1 MDKRGIFLRWAAL
14 LGAALAGAAV
24 LLAWV
29 SSGFQSV
36 SGWGSFV
43 VILLAAAGVSWLSF
57 QLLKK
62 EDFPRWLVW
71 LVIGAAAL
79 RLALGAFWFA
89 ALPEW
94 GYPNE
99 IQQAGYVMF
108 DPFLRD
114 GKAWD
119 LAQSDLPLSAAFQGY
134 TSHDQYG
141 GLLYIS
147 ALIYRT
153 LGGSEHLPLQVVA
166 FGAIIS
172 GLAVLF
178 AWGFAR
184 RLWGAQVA
192 ALAAWGIAFYP
203 EAVFLGSSQ
212 MREAFTIPLGAALAY
227 LLVRWWQDRR
237 PVDLAWFGL
246 LALITGLITWA
257 YLILLGVVLGLLLL
271 GLWLEQHVPIKL
283 TLKRSLL
290 AAGLGALAIVAAS
303 YLWNI
308 LTRMS
313 AFQGYLTE
321 RASGMMQAVYDRLPE
336 FLHVPFMV
344 GYGVVRPLLPAVLI
358 EHGESALWRWVG
370 IMRSAGWT
378 VLLVLLVY
386 TSFQV
391 IRKGAWFKS
400 AGMLVWGNW
409 LMVLVA
415 SFRAGGDMWDNPRYR
430 AGFAAFQLALVGW
443 ALVQQ
448 RADRDPLLRRII
460 VAAVLGFGVL
470 ILWYLPRYTAVPWS
484 SGRIENWLAAGVL
497 IGGLY
502 WLWDWRRVKRR
513 RNQ

>member
-1 MDKRGIFLRWAAL
+1 MDKSVTFLRRAAL
-14 LGAALAGAAV
+14 LGMALAGAAV
-24 LLAWV
+24 LLARV
-29 SSGFQSV
+29 SHGFQSAAN
-36 SGWGSFV
+36 WGSFLL
-43 VILLAAAGVSWLSF
+43 ILLAAAAVGWMCF
-57 QLLKK
+57 RIFAR
-62 EDFPRWLVW
+62 EDLPRWLVW

-119 LAQSDLPLSAAFQGY
+119 LAQSDLPLTAAFQGY

-141 GLLYIS
+141 GLLYLS

-153 LGGSEHLPLQVVA
+153 LGGPEHLPLQVVA
-166 FGAIIS
+166 FSAVVS

-184 RLWGAQVA
+184 RLLGAQVA
-192 ALAAWGIAFYP
+192 ALTAWGIAFYP
-203 EAVFLGSSQ
+203 EAVLLGSSQ
-212 MREAFTIPLGAALAY
+212 MREAFTIPFGAALAY

-237 PVDLAWFGL
+237 PADLLLFGL

-257 YLILLGVVLGLLLL
+257 YLILLGVVLGLFLL
-271 GLWLEQHVPIKL
+271 GLWLEQRVPIKL
-283 TLKRSLL
+283 TLKQSLL
-290 AAGLGALAIVAAS
+290 GAGLGVLAVAAAS

-321 RASGMMQAVYDRLPE
+321 RASGMMQAVYNRLPE

-358 EHGESALWRWVG
+358 EHGESVLWRWVG
-370 IMRSAGWT
+370 ILRSAGWT
-378 VLLVLLVY
+378 VLLALLIF
-386 TSFQV
+386 TSIQV
-391 IRKGAWFKS
+391 IRKGDWFKS
-400 AGMLVWGNW
+400 VGMLVWGNW

-415 SFRAGGDMWDNPRYR
+415 SYRAGGDMWDNPRYR
-430 AGFAAFQLALVGW
+430 AGFAVFQLAVVSW

-448 RADRDPLLRRII
+448 RADQDPLLRRII
-460 VAAVLGFGVL
+460 VVAVLLFGLL

-502 WLWDWRRVKRR
+502 WLWDWRRMKRR
-513 RNQ
+513 HDP